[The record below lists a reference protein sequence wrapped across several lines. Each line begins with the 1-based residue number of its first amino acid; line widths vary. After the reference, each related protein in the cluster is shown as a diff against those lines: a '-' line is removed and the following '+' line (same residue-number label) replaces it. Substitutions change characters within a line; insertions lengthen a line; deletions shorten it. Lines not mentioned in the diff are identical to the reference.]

1 MRRRWTR
8 RAAVATALALAV
20 AACGS
25 AEDAAETTEAPPA
38 TEAPGA
44 TEAPPMTEAPE
55 TTEPPAEAPGGVSC
69 DEPVKVG
76 LVTDLTGTLAI
87 YGSMVDASV
96 PLGLEFATGAPGT
109 DGKFML
115 DDCEIDLI
123 VKDDQSTP
131 ETTGT
136 VARELVEVDGVDIL
150 IGTVSS
156 GATATLQ
163 EIAADNEIPLIV
175 APAASSEITGVNFN
189 EYTFRTSRQSYQ
201 DAITLCEFFAEEHET
216 FVVIAQDYSFGQAG
230 AAALADACTQK
241 GAEEAADPILVPM
254 DVQEFTPYMDEVLDS
269 GADAWMLVWAGAT
282 FIPLFQAA
290 ADTGVLDSMALGAG
304 FIDNSTQP
312 VIFGNAVGQT
322 GAILYHYSL
331 PDNPIN
337 DWMVDKA
344 AEMGAGFPDLFWAD
358 GMNAGIAVV
367 EALRIT
373 GGDASA
379 DALIGALEGL
389 VFIGPKGLIE
399 FRAEDHVAIQDMYVV
414 TLDNVDD
421 KETFLYYTL
430 QETVRPEPPCQ
441 LPDDLVERCGDLAV
455 GSLSG

>member
-8 RAAVATALALAV
+8 RTAVATALALVV

-38 TEAPGA
+38 TEAPGT
-44 TEAPPMTEAPE
+44 TEAPPATEAPE
-55 TTEPPAEAPGGVSC
+55 TTEPPADSPGGVSC

-230 AAALADACTQK
+230 AVALADACTQK

-379 DALIGALEGL
+379 DALVGALEGL

>member
-1 MRRRWTR
+1 MTTRWTKR
-8 RAAVATALALAV
+8 LAATAALAFAV
-20 AACGS
+20 AACSS
-25 AEDAAETTEAPPA
+25 AEEAPDTTEAPPG
-38 TEAPGA
+38 TEAPGT
-44 TEAPPMTEAPE
+44 TEAPPTTEAPAP
-55 TTEPPAEAPGGVSC
+55 TEPPAEAPGGVNC

-87 YGSMVDASV
+87 YGSMVDATV
-96 PLGLEFATGAPGT
+96 PLGLEYATGAPGT
-109 DGKFML
+109 DGKYML
-115 DDCEIDLI
+115 DNCEIELI

-136 VARELVEVDGVDIL
+136 VARELVEVDGADIL
-150 IGTVSS
+150 IGTVNS

-163 EIAADNEIPLIV
+163 EVAADNEIPLIV
-175 APAASSEITGVNFN
+175 APAASSEITGANFN
-189 EYTFRTSRQSYQ
+189 EHTFRTSRQSYQ
-201 DAITLCEFFAEEHET
+201 DAITLCEFFAKEHET

-230 AAALADACTQK
+230 AAALTDACTQQ
-241 GAEEAADPILVPM
+241 GAKAAADTILVPM
-254 DVQEFTPYMDEVLDS
+254 DVQEFTPYMDEVLDT
-269 GADAWMLVWAGAT
+269 GAEAWMLVWAGPT

-290 ADTGVLDSMALGAG
+290 ADSGVLDSMALGAQ
-304 FIDNSTQP
+304 FIDNGTQP
-312 VIFGNAVGQT
+312 AIYGEAVGQT
-322 GAILYHYSL
+322 GAILYHYGL
-331 PDNPIN
+331 LDNPIN

-344 AEMGAGFPDLFWAD
+344 EEMGAGFPDLFWAD

-367 EALRIT
+367 EALRLT
-373 GGDASA
+373 GGDVSA

-389 VFIGPKGLIE
+389 VFEGPKGTIE

-421 KETFLYYTL
+421 EAFLFYTL